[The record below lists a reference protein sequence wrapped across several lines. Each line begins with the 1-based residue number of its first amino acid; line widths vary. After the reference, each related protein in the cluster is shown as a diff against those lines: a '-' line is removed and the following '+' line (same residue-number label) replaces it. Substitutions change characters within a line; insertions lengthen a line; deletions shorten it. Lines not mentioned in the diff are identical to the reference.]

1 MKKLF
6 LAASVLGFIALATP
20 VKAQVDDKND
30 LKEEKIKAEK
40 ALKEKKESQVIV
52 IRKKGDKDV
61 SIKVEV
67 KGDKI
72 TINGKPLEE
81 FKDDNV
87 TVNKKKMTMWGGG
100 DDMMELAFDN
110 DALAGMPLTMAG
122 VPWPGDGK
130 EIKRTFLGV
139 TTNGTDDGAEITN
152 ITKGSGAEKAG
163 LKEGDLIYKIDDA
176 KVQSPND
183 LSEYITSKKPN
194 DVVTIYFKRDGKE
207 SSAKATLGERSEK
220 GVRTF
225 SFSGPGQGMGKS
237 FSYSMPAMPDMKAE
251 DLKELARVPGIAW
264 NNDNP
269 FSAQDGI
276 SFMRST
282 RPKIGLKIQDL
293 EEGSGVKVLDADKDS
308 PADKAGLKKDDII
321 TEINGKKISN
331 TDEAREQLKPEE
343 GKNTYTIKAKRNG
356 TEMSFEV
363 KIPKKLKT
371 TNL

>member
-6 LAASVLGFIALATP
+6 LAASVLGFIALANP
-20 VKAQVDDKND
+20 VKAQVDEKND

-40 ALKEKKESQVIV
+40 AQKEKKESQVIV

-67 KGDKI
+67 KGDKV

-87 TVNKKKMTMWGGG
+87 TINKKKMTMWGG
-100 DDMMELAFDN
+100 DDMLELAFDN
-110 DALAGMPLTMAG
+110 DAMARMPLTMAG
-122 VPWPGDGK
+122 VPWSGEDK
-130 EIKRTFLGV
+130 DIKRTFLGV
-139 TTNGTDDGAEITN
+139 TTEGTDDGAKIISVTRA
-152 ITKGSGAEKAG
+152 SGAEKAG

-176 KVQSPND
+176 KIQSSGD
-183 LSEYITSKKPN
+183 LSDFISSKKPN
-194 DVVTIYFKRDGKE
+194 DVVTVYYKRDGKE
-207 SSAKATLGERSEK
+207 GSAKATLGEHSDKGMRS
-220 GVRTF
+220 F
-225 SFSGPGQGMGKS
+225 SFSAPGQGSGNS
-237 FSYSMPAMPDMKAE
+237 FSYTMPAMPDMKVE
-251 DLKELARVPGIAW
+251 DLKELARVPGMAW

-269 FSAQDGI
+269 FSSQDGI
-276 SFMRST
+276 SFMRSA

-308 PADKAGLKKDDII
+308 PADKAGIKKDDII
-321 TEINGKKISN
+321 TEINGVKISN

-343 GKNTYTIKAKRNG
+343 GKNAYNIKVKRNG
-356 TEMSFEV
+356 SEMSFEV